1 MIIFYFDRDLRM
13 CGAGLF
19 FLMGRGVI
27 VSWRVVAMGASPA
40 RVSSGDFLGEFFDA
54 STCFR
59 VSGIS
64 GIH

>member
-1 MIIFYFDRDLRM
+1 M
-13 CGAGLF
+13 
-19 FLMGRGVI
+19 
-27 VSWRVVAMGASPA
+27 SWRVVVMGTSPA
-40 RVSSGDFLGEFFDA
+40 RVSFGDFLGEFFDA